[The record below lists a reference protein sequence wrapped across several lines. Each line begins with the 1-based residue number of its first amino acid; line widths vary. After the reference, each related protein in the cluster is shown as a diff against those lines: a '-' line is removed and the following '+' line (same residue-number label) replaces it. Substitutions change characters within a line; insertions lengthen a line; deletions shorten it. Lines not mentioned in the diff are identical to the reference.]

1 MSIGHK
7 RPSETFKQAVSQI
20 ERSRMTQSAA
30 TPTTATPTKETHD
43 GVRNERQREEG
54 ERRTEEIAVP
64 IADTDVVSASSGSSS
79 GDWKARVEALKKR
92 KPAKKDE

>member
-1 MSIGHK
+1 MSIGHVK
-7 RPSETFKQAVSQI
+7 PSQSFKQAVSQI

-30 TPTTATPTKETHD
+30 TPTTATPTTETHD

-54 ERRTEEIAVP
+54 ERRTEEIIVP

-79 GDWKARVEALKKR
+79 GDWAKRVEELKR
-92 KPAKKDE
+92 KKHVKKDG